1 MIIISMPY
9 LLVNASNGWTEDR
22 THLFTLSSCLLYNTS
37 QLHYYCEDGE
47 QDEVDLPI
55 TMNDLNTVEVTEY
68 LCGSYHDYQGMCN
81 IVIHI

>member
-1 MIIISMPY
+1 M
-9 LLVNASNGWTEDR
+9 LVDASNGWTEDR

-37 QLHYYCEDGE
+37 QLHYYCVDSE

-68 LCGSYHDYQGMCN
+68 LCGSYHDNQGMYN
-81 IVIHI
+81 IIICI